1 MDLYLS
7 NLILRLHRSLGLP
20 RLPQLS
26 ALTTVNPYTQH
37 MIQIAG
43 TTLDVYPLC
52 LGGNVFGWSANE
64 SQSHA
69 VLDAFDS
76 LGGNFIDT
84 ADVYSEWV
92 DGNKGGESETIIG
105 NWMKS
110 RGKRHQFVIA
120 TKVSQLSTRA
130 GLRPENIIA
139 ACNDSLQRLQ
149 TDHIDLYYSHLDDKD
164 VPLAETL
171 GAYQTLINE
180 GKIRYI
186 GASKYSGARLQEA
199 LDIAAKE
206 NLPKYICL
214 QDQYNLVERNPFE
227 SEHQQVLKANAIS
240 ALPFFGLARGFLTGK
255 YRPGVTVESIR
266 SAGVANYQNEKGY
279 AVVDALTKISQAHNS
294 SISAVALAW
303 IRANKQVS
311 TPIASART
319 VEQLHEI
326 MQLVD
331 LTSDEVAG
339 LSAL

>member
-1 MDLYLS
+1 
-7 NLILRLHRSLGLP
+7 
-20 RLPQLS
+20 
-26 ALTTVNPYTQH
+26 
-37 MIQIAG
+37 MIKIAG

-64 SQSHA
+64 SQSQL
-69 VLDAFDS
+69 VLDAFS
-76 LGGNFIDT
+76 ALGGNFIDT
-84 ADVYSEWV
+84 ADVYSEWA
-92 DGNKGGESETIIG
+92 DGNIGGESETIIG

-110 RGKRHQFVIA
+110 RGNRHQFVIA

-139 ACNDSLQRLQ
+139 ACNDSLRRLQ
-149 TDHIDLYYSHLDDKD
+149 TDHLDLYYSHYDDKE
-164 VPLAETL
+164 VPIAETL
-171 GAYQTLINE
+171 GAYQTLIGE
-180 GKIRYI
+180 GKISYI

-199 LDIAAKE
+199 LDIAERE

-214 QDQYNLVERNPFE
+214 QDQYNLVERKLFE
-227 SEHQQVLKANAIS
+227 SEQEPVLKANAIS
-240 ALPFFGLARGFLTGK
+240 AIPFFGLARGFLTGK
-255 YRPGVTVESIR
+255 YRPGIKVDSIR
-266 SAGVANYQNEKGY
+266 ATGVANYQNEKGY
-279 AVVDALTKISQAHNS
+279 AIVDALTRISQAHNS

-326 MQLVD
+326 MQVVN
-331 LTSDEVAG
+331 LTSDEVTE